1 MIRAWALLVVMAV
14 TGCVPVVQHGPW
26 VRAGASGSIGGSA
39 GVAGD
44 FGDDTEF
51 APFISFEGG
60 MRVGLP
66 YKDSTHQ
73 GIGLGAQLPL
83 FALLV
88 DDANSDTFD
97 FLEYINLDGYF
108 SGPMWRERH
117 TALGVVAS
125 RFHYMPYV
133 QVGQYDDWFAT
144 LAVSVPNEAS
154 GILIAPSYTKL
165 RRNTDTWVTQATYTA
180 ALRTGQGEAIFMAG
194 ISLIFEFHRKNA
206 RTGS

>member
-1 MIRAWALLVVMAV
+1 MRCSALLLALVLS
-14 TGCVPVVQHGPW
+14 GCVPVVQHGPW
-26 VRAGASGSIGGSA
+26 VRPGSSGSVGGSA
-39 GVAGD
+39 GIAGD
-44 FGDDTEF
+44 FGGEAEF

-60 MRVGLP
+60 IRAGLP
-66 YKDSTHQ
+66 YNDSTRQ
-73 GIGLGAQLPL
+73 GVGLGVQLPL

-108 SGPMWRERH
+108 SGPMWGGRH
-117 TALGVVAS
+117 TALGVIAS

-133 QVGQYDDWFAT
+133 QVGEYDDWFAT
-144 LAVSVPNEAS
+144 VAVSVPTEAN
-154 GILIAPSYTKL
+154 GVMIAPSYTKL
-165 RRNTDTWVTQATYTA
+165 RRNTETWVTQATYTA
-180 ALRTGQGEAIFMAG
+180 ALRTGHGETIFMAG